1 MLTPLIANPKAVHIG
16 YVPLLDCAPLI
27 VAQEAGFFAAEGLD
41 VSLQRE
47 SNWASIR
54 DKLSLG
60 ILDAAHIL
68 APMVLASQLAAANK
82 DGAKTF
88 KTALAMGYNGNAI
101 TLSSQLYNQLT
112 PSDGGFR
119 A

>member
-1 MLTPLIANPKAVHIG
+1 MNPMLISPTTNPDAVHIG

-27 VAQEAGFFAAEGLD
+27 IAQEAGFFAAEGLQ
-41 VSLQRE
+41 VSLERE

-68 APMVLASQLAAANK
+68 APMVLASQLTATNN
-82 DGAKTF
+82 DRTKTF
-88 KTALAMGYNGNAI
+88 KTALAMEIGRA
-101 TLSSQLYNQLT
+101 SSRDWK
-112 PSDGGFR
+112 S
-119 A
+119 